1 MIRLPWRRSGKRTL
15 AGETTLE
22 IDGRSVPLRI
32 KRDGRARRLTL
43 RIDTM
48 SDAAVVTLPPWVPVR
63 EGMDL
68 AIGEASWILAKLD
81 ARPVRVAFVDGAAIP
96 ILGMPHR
103 IVHRPDRSGGA
114 WIEDGI
120 VSVTGRPEHLARRV
134 TDCLK
139 REARRHIAH
148 RAEEKAARLGCRHG
162 RISIRDTTTLWGSC
176 SPKGDLSFCWRLV
189 MAPEF
194 VLDYVVAHEV
204 AHLKNR
210 THGPGFWKIVQEL
223 TDDTGAARRW
233 LCTEGESL
241 HRYG

>member
-22 IDGRSVPLRI
+22 IGGRSVPLRI
-32 KRDGRARRLTL
+32 KRDARARRLTL
-43 RIDTM
+43 RIDSM

-68 AIGEASWILAKLD
+68 AIGEASWILAKL
-81 ARPVRVAFVDGAAIP
+81 AALPTRVAFADGASIP
-96 ILGMPHR
+96 ILGNPHR
-103 IVHRPDRSGGA
+103 IVHLPDRAGGVWA
-114 WIEDGI
+114 EDGI
-120 VSVTGRPEHLARRV
+120 VSVTGRAEHLARRV
-134 TDCLK
+134 TDWLK
-139 REARRHIAH
+139 REARRHVAG
-148 RAEEKAARLGCRHG
+148 RVEEKAGRLGCRHG

-176 SPKGDLSFCWRLV
+176 SPRGDLSFCWRLV

-223 TDDTGAARRW
+223 TADAGAARAW
-233 LCTEGESL
+233 LSTEGESL

>member
-22 IDGRSVPLRI
+22 IGGRSVPLRI
-32 KRDGRARRLTL
+32 KRDWRARRLTL

-81 ARPVRVAFVDGAAIP
+81 ARPVRVAFADGAVIP
-96 ILGMPHR
+96 ILDVPHR
-103 IVHRPDRSGGA
+103 IVHRPDRAGGVWA
-114 WIEDGI
+114 EDGI
-120 VSVTGRPEHLARRV
+120 VSVAGREEHLARRL
-134 TDCLK
+134 TDWLK
-139 REARRHIAH
+139 REARRHIAG
-148 RAEEKAARLGCRHG
+148 RVEDKATRLGCRHG

-210 THGPGFWKIVQEL
+210 THGSGFWKIVQEL
-223 TDDTGAARRW
+223 TDDSSLARAW
-233 LCTEGESL
+233 LTTEGESL